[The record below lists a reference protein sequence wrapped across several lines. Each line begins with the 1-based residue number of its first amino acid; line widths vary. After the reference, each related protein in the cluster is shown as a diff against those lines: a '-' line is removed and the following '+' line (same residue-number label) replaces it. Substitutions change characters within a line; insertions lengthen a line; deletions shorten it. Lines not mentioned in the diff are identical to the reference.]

1 MHRCGRWK
9 LCRVL
14 RLLLRKVRGLN
25 MKTNQKW
32 LTTRI
37 LHDASNPDVEVEV
50 QIGFP
55 EPWEDGLWRCAF
67 RVEGLTAGE
76 PDYGIGADAL
86 SAINGAQDNI
96 AKKIRESGR
105 RFSWGPLKGETGIR
119 SQLPIFIN
127 AEFAD
132 EIEALIEKKIEAFV
146 RRKAKKAER
155 IIAALNKAPAT
166 RTQKK

>member
-1 MHRCGRWK
+1 METK
-9 LCRVL
+9 
-14 RLLLRKVRGLN
+14 
-25 MKTNQKW
+25 QKW
-32 LTTRI
+32 LATRV

-55 EPWEDGLWRCAF
+55 EPWEGGLWRCAF

-86 SAINGAQDNI
+86 SAINGAQDGI
-96 AKKIRESGR
+96 AKQFRESGR

-119 SQLPIFIN
+119 PQLPIFIN

-155 IIAALNKAPAT
+155 IIAAA
-166 RTQKK
+166 KKPPPKGTKKK